1 MSQTGIYCGPID
13 TSPNRDR
20 EVCPVSN
27 VPMRLW
33 VLEFIVY
40 GVGKGCAVVKA
51 GNPKQA
57 EGILKAQ
64 GVFNGMQH
72 LYKVTRIEEIIEP
85 PCAGLLAE
93 QVVEI
98 EVANETV

>member
-33 VLEFIVY
+33 VLEFIVH

>member
-33 VLEFIVY
+33 VLEFIVHE
-40 GVGKGCAVVKA
+40 VGKGCAVVKA

-98 EVANETV
+98 DTANETV

>member
-33 VLEFIVY
+33 VLEFIVH

-98 EVANETV
+98 DTANETV

>member
-33 VLEFIVY
+33 VLEFIVH

-98 EVANETV
+98 DIANETV

>member
-33 VLEFIVY
+33 VLEFIIH

-98 EVANETV
+98 DTANETV

>member
-1 MSQTGIYCGPID
+1 MGQTGIYCGPID

-33 VLEFIVY
+33 VLEFIVH

-64 GVFNGMQH
+64 GIFNGMQH

-98 EVANETV
+98 DTANEAV

>member
-13 TSPNRDR
+13 TLPNRDR

-33 VLEFIVY
+33 VLEFIVH

-98 EVANETV
+98 DTANEAV

>member
-1 MSQTGIYCGPID
+1 MGQTGIYCGPID

-33 VLEFIVY
+33 VVEFNVI
-40 GVGKGCAVVKA
+40 GIGKGCAVVKA
-51 GNPKQA
+51 ENPKQA

-98 EVANETV
+98 DTANEAV

>member
-1 MSQTGIYCGPID
+1 MGQSGIYCGPVE
-13 TSPNRDR
+13 TPPNRDR
-20 EVCPVSN
+20 EVCPVEKM
-27 VPMRLW
+27 PMRLW
-33 VLEFIVY
+33 VVEFTVIE
-40 GVGKGCAVVKA
+40 VGKGCAVVKA
-51 GNPKQA
+51 GNAKQA

-72 LYKVTRIEEIIEP
+72 LYEVTRIEEIIEP

-98 EVANETV
+98 QRGA

>member
-1 MSQTGIYCGPID
+1 MRQTGIYCGPID

-33 VLEFIVY
+33 VLEFIVH

-98 EVANETV
+98 DTANEAV

>member
-1 MSQTGIYCGPID
+1 MGQTGIYCGPID

-27 VPMRLW
+27 VPMRLL
-33 VLEFIVY
+33 VLEFIVH

-98 EVANETV
+98 DTANEAV

>member
-1 MSQTGIYCGPID
+1 MGQTGIYCGPID
-13 TSPNRDR
+13 TSPDRDR

-33 VLEFIVY
+33 VVEFNVT
-40 GVGKGCAVVKA
+40 GTGKGCAVVKA
-51 GNPKQA
+51 GNAKQA
-57 EGILKAQ
+57 EGLLKAQ
-64 GVFNGMQH
+64 GVFNGRQH
-72 LYKVTRIEEIIEP
+72 LYEVTRVEEIIEP

-98 EVANETV
+98 QRGA

>member
-33 VLEFIVY
+33 VLEFIVH
-40 GVGKGCAVVKA
+40 GVGKGYAVVKA

-98 EVANETV
+98 DTANEAV

>member
-33 VLEFIVY
+33 VLEFIVH

-98 EVANETV
+98 NTANETV

>member
-33 VLEFIVY
+33 VLEFIVH

-98 EVANETV
+98 DTANEAV

>member
-1 MSQTGIYCGPID
+1 MGQSGIYCGPID

-20 EVCPVSN
+20 ETCPISDA
-27 VPMRLW
+27 PMRLW
-33 VLEFIVY
+33 VLEFNVI

-57 EGILKAQ
+57 DGLLKAQ
-64 GVFNGMQH
+64 GAFNGIQH
-72 LYKVTRIEEIIEP
+72 LYEVTRIEEIIEP

-93 QVVEI
+93 QVVETQI
-98 EVANETV
+98 ADEVV

>member
-1 MSQTGIYCGPID
+1 MGQSGIYCGPVD

-33 VLEFIVY
+33 VLEFIVH

-98 EVANETV
+98 DTANEAV

>member
-1 MSQTGIYCGPID
+1 MGQSGIYCGPID

-20 EVCPVSN
+20 EACPISN
-27 VPMRLW
+27 VSMRLW
-33 VLEFIVY
+33 VLEFIVH

-98 EVANETV
+98 DTANEAV

>member
-1 MSQTGIYCGPID
+1 MGQTGIYCGPID

-33 VLEFIVY
+33 VLEFIVH

-98 EVANETV
+98 DTANEAV

>member
-1 MSQTGIYCGPID
+1 MGQTGIYCGPID

-33 VLEFIVY
+33 VLEFIVH

-72 LYKVTRIEEIIEP
+72 LYKVTRVEEIIEP

-98 EVANETV
+98 DTANETV

>member
-1 MSQTGIYCGPID
+1 MGQSGIYCGPID

-20 EVCPVSN
+20 ETCLISN

-33 VLEFIVY
+33 ILEFNVI

-57 EGILKAQ
+57 EGLLKAQ
-64 GVFNGMQH
+64 GVFNGRQH
-72 LYKVTRIEEIIEP
+72 LYEVTRVEEIIEP

-98 EVANETV
+98 QRGA

>member
-1 MSQTGIYCGPID
+1 MGQTGIYCGPID

-33 VLEFIVY
+33 VLEFIVH

-98 EVANETV
+98 DTANETV